1 MERLALV
8 RASLKK
14 PIDEKFGSR
23 LNLALAIAGDD
34 LSQKTAPNALV
45 EGGLC
50 SEHTVGRSFFRRKV
64 RIDVVYLLVFLDSVF
79 PASEKSG

>member
-1 MERLALV
+1 MERTALG

-23 LNLALAIAGDD
+23 LNLALAVVRDD

-45 EGGLC
+45 EGELR
-50 SEHTVGRSFFRRKV
+50 SRHTVGRSFFRRKV
-64 RIDVVYLLVFLDSVF
+64 RIDAAYLWVFLDSVF
-79 PASEKSG
+79 PASEKNG